1 MSDQERDRLDATGAS
16 SAAQT
21 HGETARLTQAQ
32 RLDSKPREHTP
43 LRPIWLCRACGQP
56 WPCGRAKLALVTEY
70 DGNPVSLFLYLASLL
85 HDAIDDL
92 HKLNPTTTGCASDMF
107 DRFLGWPARH
117 TRSYR
122 ITEIDSPRP
131 EESEA

>member
-1 MSDQERDRLDATGAS
+1 MSAE
-16 SAAQT
+16 
-21 HGETARLTQAQ
+21 EPPPLTQAQ
-32 RLDSKPREHTP
+32 RLGSGPREHTP

-107 DRFLGWPARH
+107 DRFLGGPARH

-122 ITEIDSPRP
+122 MTDFGSARP
-131 EESEA
+131 EEPEA

>member
-1 MSDQERDRLDATGAS
+1 MSEEPARP
-16 SAAQT
+16 AQT
-21 HGETARLTQAQ
+21 Q
-32 RLDSKPREHTP
+32 RPDSGPREHTP

-56 WPCGRAKLALVTEY
+56 WPCGRAKLALVAEY
-70 DGNPVSLFLYLASLL
+70 HGNQVSLFLYLAGLL

-117 TRSYR
+117 SNSYR
-122 ITEIDSPRP
+122 STQTGSPQPRATED
-131 EESEA
+131 